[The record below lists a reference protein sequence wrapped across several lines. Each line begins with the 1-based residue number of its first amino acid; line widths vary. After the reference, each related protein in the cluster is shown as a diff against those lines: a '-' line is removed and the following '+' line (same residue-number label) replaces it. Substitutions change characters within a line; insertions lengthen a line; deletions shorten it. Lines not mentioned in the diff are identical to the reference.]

1 MEALVIAAG
10 KPKNEKSENCVYAK
24 LETLALDGT
33 NPEAGDEVEMTVTG
47 KVANIE
53 NGVAKI
59 ELEKANGEPLETKNE
74 EKTEEKEPSMEE
86 EYQSMKEEAEKED
99 YGR

>member
-1 MEALVIAAG
+1 MDALVIAAG
-10 KPKNEKSENCVYAK
+10 KPKNENKENCVYAK

-33 NPEAGDEVEMTVTG
+33 NPEVGDDVEMTVSG
-47 KVANIE
+47 KVASID

-59 ELEKANGEPLETKNE
+59 ELETANGEPLEKIQ
-74 EKTEEKEPSMEE
+74 EKEKKEPTMDE
-86 EYQSMKEEAEKED
+86 EYQSMREDAEKED